1 MFLCSEHYNDY
12 QSSQQL
18 TDTEYAE
25 FHAQNKKSFV
35 KELFQQP
42 LLGTEAINNVEP
54 DDDFITPNI
63 IEDSIPMDLPYED
76 FIPTAIFQFEKPP
89 TDIDFEELEK
99 ILGDDFVILKV
110 EKGCTFLKIAALKI
124 KKVGQKK
131 KVETFKTAINF
142 IKEKINTMGK
152 AVVGNIVKDPII
164 NDPNDQ
170 KIQQEYNKPSLNL
183 LQNTYVLNEIE
194 LEDIKD
200 QVLNSLEN
208 EKKKKNWKFLFDHE
222 QIFKQ
227 VEDQIRADIIKNE
240 FEMIIVAQTVIANR
254 NVEEFEKIKEQIPS
268 DKRKVVF
275 LYNGTKLEH
284 HYFNRQ

>member
-1 MFLCSEHYNDY
+1 
-12 QSSQQL
+12 
-18 TDTEYAE
+18 
-25 FHAQNKKSFV
+25 
-35 KELFQQP
+35 
-42 LLGTEAINNVEP
+42 
-54 DDDFITPNI
+54 
-63 IEDSIPMDLPYED
+63 
-76 FIPTAIFQFEKPP
+76 
-89 TDIDFEELEK
+89 
-99 ILGDDFVILKV
+99 
-110 EKGCTFLKIAALKI
+110 
-124 KKVGQKK
+124 
-131 KVETFKTAINF
+131 
-142 IKEKINTMGK
+142 MGK

-170 KIQQEYNKPSLNL
+170 KIQQEYNKPSVNL

-284 HYFNRQ
+284 SIVKDH